1 MHRAPRWLGLP
12 LAASAIAAAALA
24 ACSSTS
30 TDTTSGAT
38 NPSSTTT
45 STTAA
50 ASGASVSGSTAPT
63 STAGFKL
70 TSSAFTEG
78 QPIPQMYTCTGQ
90 GGSPPLAWSG
100 VPDGTKSLDL
110 VVVDPDAPVANGFTH
125 WVAPNIDPSTT
136 SLPAGSKG
144 YTPPCPPSGTHH
156 YIFTLYA
163 FGEAPPGTDRA
174 AIEGAGNELG
184 KAVLTGTVAHQ

>member
-1 MHRAPRWLGLP
+1 
-12 LAASAIAAAALA
+12 
-24 ACSSTS
+24 
-30 TDTTSGAT
+30 
-38 NPSSTTT
+38 
-45 STTAA
+45 
-50 ASGASVSGSTAPT
+50 
-63 STAGFKL
+63 
-70 TSSAFTEG
+70 
-78 QPIPQMYTCTGQ
+78 IPQMYTCTGQ

-174 AIEGAGNELG
+174 AIEGAGNVLG

>member
-1 MHRAPRWLGLP
+1 MGLP
-12 LAASAIAAAALA
+12 LAAVALAALA

-30 TDTTSGAT
+30 TNATSGAT
-38 NPSSTTT
+38 SAPGGATT
-45 STTAA
+45 SAA
-50 ASGASVSGSTAPT
+50 ASPGGAGTTTPT

-90 GGSPPLAWSG
+90 GGSPPLAWTG
-100 VPDGTKSLDL
+100 VPEGTTSLDL
-110 VVVDPDAPVANGFTH
+110 VVVDPDAPVPNGFTH